1 MQTFI
6 STANC
11 IRRQGL
17 QLQHCLVP
25 TYLSRRTASAF
36 VSLNVNIAVDTT
48 VLWTTV
54 RAYNIIL
61 VRLHI
66 LPWELQII
74 LHLHPALLRVSRGSA
89 YCLNRVFYC
98 TVSNFPGATLLL
110 NNLQPRSAVEWRP
123 GLHIWDTGTLTG
135 VTVSL
140 GRGRVACLNCCF
152 YYNVLST
159 FATPPNLSQLLK
171 SANTKVLLF

>member
-1 MQTFI
+1 M
-6 STANC
+6 
-11 IRRQGL
+11 
-17 QLQHCLVP
+17 
-25 TYLSRRTASAF
+25 
-36 VSLNVNIAVDTT
+36 NIAVDTT
-48 VLWTTV
+48 VLRTTV

-135 VTVSL
+135 DTVSL

-152 YYNVLST
+152 YY
-159 FATPPNLSQLLK
+159 
-171 SANTKVLLF
+171 

>member
-1 MQTFI
+1 MQTI
-6 STANC
+6 NSAGIIANLPLPCKLLSLLQTAFV

-36 VSLNVNIAVDTT
+36 VSLNMIIAVDTT

-54 RAYNIIL
+54 RAYNIVL
-61 VRLHI
+61 VRLYI

-110 NNLQPRSAVEWRP
+110 NNLQPRSAAEWRP

-135 VTVSL
+135 DTVPL

-152 YYNVLST
+152 Y
-159 FATPPNLSQLLK
+159 
-171 SANTKVLLF
+171 

>member
-1 MQTFI
+1 MQTI
-6 STANC
+6 NSAGIIANLPLPCKLLSLLQTAFV

-54 RAYNIIL
+54 RAYNIVL
-61 VRLHI
+61 VVRLYI

-110 NNLQPRSAVEWRP
+110 NNLQPRSAAEWRP

-135 VTVSL
+135 DTVPL

-152 YYNVLST
+152 Y
-159 FATPPNLSQLLK
+159 
-171 SANTKVLLF
+171 